1 MWVRATFDRL
11 RGGQALPL
19 AERWLELAAEGG
31 PTPARGPLTH
41 DWLLPSTADPSQVG
55 LNVFGHDP
63 ARSRLIRQALIETAR
78 KLGADPSVLDHDDD
92 ELRYHGGL
100 VWRDARPTVKVY
112 VSGSTLALDE
122 LAVSLAL
129 RFDDDVF
136 AIGVDVTPAGIK
148 RVRGYRRAHT
158 APHNLRWPPFFAWA
172 ALDPPGMSHRVA
184 AALDPPH
191 AEVAKLSFDHIF
203 GPEAEVLALVALAND
218 VARLEPGCSPSFA
231 VATLTEIAHVL
242 SPHGLVLRPVSYEV
256 DVFEN
261 GARKTDA
268 LVTVGEPLQSAS

>member
-1 MWVRATFDRL
+1 MWVRATSDRL
-11 RGGQALPL
+11 RGGQ
-19 AERWLELAAEGG
+19 ELAHAEGWLALATEAG

-41 DWLLPSTADPSQVG
+41 DWLLPSIADPTQIG
-55 LNVFGHDP
+55 LNVFSHGVAWSHRVREALMESARRLGVDP
-63 ARSRLIRQALIETAR
+63 RR
-78 KLGADPSVLDHDDD
+78 LDHDDD

-100 VWRDARPTVKVY
+100 VWRDQRPTVKVY

-122 LAVSLAL
+122 LAVSLGL

-136 AIGVDVTPAGIK
+136 AIGVDVTSAGIG

-158 APHNLRWPPFFAWA
+158 APHSLRWPAFLAWA
-172 ALDPPGMSHRVA
+172 ALEPPGLSHRVA

-203 GPEAEVLALVALAND
+203 GPEAEVPALVELAND

-231 VATLTEIAHVL
+231 VATLAEVADVL
-242 SPHGLVLRPVSYEV
+242 TPHGLVLRPVSYEV

-261 GARKTDA
+261 GTRQTDA
-268 LVTVGEPLQSAS
+268 LVTVGEPLQ